1 MPDSEI
7 PRLLNLGPASSRW
20 LHAIGV
26 TTEAELREMGAV
38 RAFRI
43 LTLRGYRPS
52 MNLVWAI
59 EGALRGIHWTVLP
72 EEVRQ
77 SMRAELGAPWDAREL
92 LGEE

>member
-1 MPDSEI
+1 MPGSEI

-20 LHAIGV
+20 LHAVGV

-43 LTLRGYRPS
+43 LTLRGYRPG

-59 EGALRGIHWTVLP
+59 EGAFRGIHWTALP

-77 SMRAELGAPWDAREL
+77 ALLAELAAPWNAREL
-92 LGEE
+92 LDDE